1 MLLIIA
7 NDSCVS
13 LNTALSGHMRAF
25 KFTQLN
31 NGSIEKEDGLPNQIC
46 FPCEIKLESF
56 AHFRFACA
64 QTDMALKRKIDK
76 NFKFKK
82 ELPDIDENSNFSLH
96 NLFETKSDES
106 HDKSKQNR

>member
-1 MLLIIA
+1 MGAEAPVAIFGPQKLLVDLIWTCCNI
-7 NDSCVS
+7 
-13 LNTALSGHMRAF
+13 
-25 KFTQLN
+25 Q
-31 NGSIEKEDGLPNQIC
+31 IEKEDGLPNQIC